1 MAQSKL
7 NDLASKLG
15 KGGAPK
21 GLGTG
26 LKLLGVAAACAYGA
40 SQSVFTGKQ
49 RTAANKRATVYL
61 SNYIMFNLQSRV
73 ATERSFSVA
82 LVEYKMTSSPKACT
96 CECLGSSIPLF
107 TTLGNSNLKNLINA
121 LMILKSKCAVNG

>member
-26 LKLLGVAAACAYGA
+26 LKLLGVAAALGYGV

-49 RTAANKRATVYL
+49 QTKGPL
-61 SNYIMFNLQSRV
+61 YI
-73 ATERSFSVA
+73 
-82 LVEYKMTSSPKACT
+82 Y
-96 CECLGSSIPLF
+96 
-107 TTLGNSNLKNLINA
+107 
-121 LMILKSKCAVNG
+121 